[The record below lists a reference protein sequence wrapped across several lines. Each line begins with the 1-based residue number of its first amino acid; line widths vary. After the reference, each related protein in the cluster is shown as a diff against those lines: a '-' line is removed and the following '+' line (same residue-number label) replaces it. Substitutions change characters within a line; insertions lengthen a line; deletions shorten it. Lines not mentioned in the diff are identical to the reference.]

1 LSLTGIKHTVKCR
14 CILSQFKN
22 RENPPLHE
30 FVVFSVMDGD
40 DLKKSHAKCNNCGI
54 THEITDLCK
63 SKILDKSDDWSVP
76 TKEEI
81 SYSFSPDLKDLLK
94 SYEAD
99 LPTWQMSQWIID
111 NNKWGSK
118 IILSKKDLD
127 DRIEGKIL
135 IFKEKNLFRIETFL
149 ESK

>member
-1 LSLTGIKHTVKCR
+1 VSLTGIKHTVRCR
-14 CILSQFKN
+14 CILSQFKS
-22 RENPPLHE
+22 RKNPPLHE
-30 FVVFSVMDGD
+30 FVVFSVMDDD
-40 DLKKSHAKCNNCGI
+40 DLKESHAKCNNCGI
-54 THEITDLCK
+54 THKVIDLCR
-63 SKILDKSDDWSVP
+63 SEILDKSDEWSVP

-81 SYSFSPDLKDLLK
+81 SYSLSPDLKDLLN

-111 NNKWGSK
+111 NNRWGSK